1 MLDPN
6 IDHSKKR
13 SAYTAFHVREGNGD
27 GSRLHTRYRE
37 KSGRSPAAYPSGV
50 TSKNQPTEERKRS
63 AFGAHSRGDKT
74 AIELWLILRFG
85 GYSKCMRGGL

>member
-37 KSGRSPAAYPSGV
+37 KSGRP
-50 TSKNQPTEERKRS
+50 
-63 AFGAHSRGDKT
+63 
-74 AIELWLILRFG
+74 
-85 GYSKCMRGGL
+85 GGLSFWGDEQEPARRGKEAKCFWCS